1 MKREMKTW
9 GDVQK
14 ALDHAIIR
22 DRKNPQPRSNVNPYM
37 TKSAALS
44 ILAAAVANRKLDEP
58 LGSGSRDYLM
68 MRNISRELS
77 KGGVK

>member
-14 ALDHAIIR
+14 ALDRAIAK
-22 DRKNPQPRSNVNPYM
+22 DAKNPSPRSNVNPYM
-37 TKSAALS
+37 TKANALS
-44 ILAAAVANRKLDEP
+44 ILIAAVADRKSDEP

-68 MRNISRELS
+68 MRNISREL
-77 KGGVK
+77 KREA